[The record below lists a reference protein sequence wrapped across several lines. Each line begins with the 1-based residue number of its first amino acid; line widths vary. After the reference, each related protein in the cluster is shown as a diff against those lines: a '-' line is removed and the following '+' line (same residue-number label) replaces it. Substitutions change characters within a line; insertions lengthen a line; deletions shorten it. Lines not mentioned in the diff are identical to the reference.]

1 MRGSM
6 RALCPLLL
14 LAAAACE
21 PLVPPAGAT
30 GSETVELLEIQCLVE
45 GAGLRL
51 YALAEPVSLQDRDA
65 LAGVVGAV
73 IPTRDGVRCT
83 LRLVPTPIPLREE
96 ACRPQLNRAPS
107 GP

>member
-1 MRGSM
+1 M
-6 RALCPLLL
+6 RALCPILFLV
-14 LAAAACE
+14 AAACE
-21 PLVPPAGAT
+21 PVVSPAYGT
-30 GSETVELLEIQCLVE
+30 ETVELLEIQCLVE
-45 GAGLRL
+45 NQGLRL
-51 YALAEPVSLQDRDA
+51 YALAEPVSLEDRDA

-96 ACRPQLNRAPS
+96 ACRPQLNRPSS